1 MGSVGHNLETSRDF
15 NDVVH
20 FRFEAGADAPFMSPI
35 GLRGGFRDDRNP
47 SALGGQADMLCWENF
62 FQPAAAKVGAP
73 PRSIVNR
80 LVQKDPR
87 PGSVEPSYHP
97 FVARLPLPPMVTLRF
112 EIGFLPQ
119 SL

>member
-1 MGSVGHNLETSRDF
+1 
-15 NDVVH
+15 
-20 FRFEAGADAPFMSPI
+20 
-35 GLRGGFRDDRNP
+35 
-47 SALGGQADMLCWENF
+47 MLCRENF